1 MAMLTTEDVK
11 KLIED
16 HLPGAEVQVSDMTGT
31 SDHFDLRICAP
42 AFAGKT
48 VMEQHKM
55 VHSALGE
62 HLTTSIHAVNIKTMA
77 PAGN

>member
-1 MAMLTTEDVK
+1 MLTPVDVR

-16 HLPGAEVQVSDMTGT
+16 HLPGAEVRVSDMTGT
-31 SDHFDLRICAP
+31 SDHFDVRVCAS

-55 VHSALGE
+55 VHQALGE
-62 HLTTSIHAVNIKTMA
+62 HLTTSIHAVNIKTMV
-77 PAGN
+77 PEES

>member
-1 MAMLTTEDVK
+1 MLKTEDVK

-31 SDHFDLRICAP
+31 SDHFDVRVRAS
-42 AFAGKT
+42 AFSGKT
-48 VMEQHKM
+48 LMEQHKM
-55 VHSALGE
+55 VHEALGE

-77 PAGN
+77 PGGS